1 MGLKGSLRDFGISEI
16 LQLIGLQRKSGVLE
30 VKGREAHFRVMI
42 NGGKIVGV
50 EKEPELKS
58 EGLSEYL
65 VRAKMISGENFSLAQ
80 QKSKS
85 ELKPLEAVL
94 VELGFISSEELK
106 SVISLRNIDLLN
118 QLFLLKEGEYEFEA
132 GPVTYHPNYCA
143 ELETEQVLMDGY
155 RVRDESGL
163 ILKEIGDQGIIFQK
177 KPGEFGADQQL
188 DPIVNKVYRLVNGE
202 RGIDEIARLARLS
215 RFDTLKILVELKNK
229 DRIEP
234 KTLTRRESGVSGK
247 IITSAVFIQVGFWLG
262 MVIFLGLLSL
272 GLFRY
277 QQAGFIFKKPSQETR
292 FWNEEMV
299 RQGLEVY
306 RLERGGYPEQL
317 GELLEAG
324 LLSERDLQFLQ
335 NYQYYKQGGGYKFVS
350 PELKPHGL

>member
-16 LQLIGLQRKSGVLE
+16 LQLIGLQRRSGVLE
-30 VKGREAHFRVMI
+30 VRGEEAHFRVMI
-42 NGGKIVGV
+42 SGGKIVGV

-65 VRAKMISGENFSLAQ
+65 VRAKMISGEKLKLAQ

-94 VELGFISSEELK
+94 VELGFIASEELK

-118 QLFLLKEGEYEFEA
+118 QLFLLKDGEYEFEA
-132 GPVTYHPNYCA
+132 GSVSYHPNYSA

-163 ILKEIGDQGIIFQK
+163 IFKEIGEGGIIFQK

-188 DPIVNKVYRLVNGE
+188 DPIANKVYRLVNGE
-202 RGIDEIARLARLS
+202 RGIDEIAGLARLT

-234 KTLTRRESGVSGK
+234 KTLLKRELGIRSK
-247 IITSAVFIQVGFWLG
+247 IIDRAIFIQVGFWLG
-262 MVIFLGLLSL
+262 MVIFLGLLAL
-272 GLFRY
+272 GMFQY
-277 QQAGFIFKKPSQETR
+277 QTAGFILKKPGQETG
-292 FWNEEMV
+292 FWKEEMV
-299 RQGLEVY
+299 RQALEVY

-317 GELLEAG
+317 GELLEVE
-324 LLSERDLQFLQ
+324 LLGERDLQFLQ
-335 NYQYYKQGGGYKFVS
+335 NSQYYKQGGGYKLVS
-350 PELKPHGL
+350 PGLKPPGL